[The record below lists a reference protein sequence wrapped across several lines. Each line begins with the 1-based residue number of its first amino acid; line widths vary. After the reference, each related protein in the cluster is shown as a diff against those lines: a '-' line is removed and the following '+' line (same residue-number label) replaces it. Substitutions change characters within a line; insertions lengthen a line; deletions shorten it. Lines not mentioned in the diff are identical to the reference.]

1 MKDTRME
8 TGRWYTENDGEK
20 AREAAHTIIMTV
32 IAIALYLIIGKLLL
46 IG

>member
-8 TGRWYTENDGEK
+8 TGRWYTENEGEK
-20 AREAAHTIIMTV
+20 AREAFHTIIMTV
-32 IAIALYLIIGKLLL
+32 VAIALYLFIGKTLL